1 MKILS
6 PAARED
12 PTPGTEFLRWN
23 RRVDCLTQATHTTA
37 RDYYRPHRRRAAFL
51 GGALNSLA
59 GGGTLV
65 TFPAL
70 LFAGLNPIDAN
81 ASSVVA
87 LFSGTFAGAWAY
99 RRNILAVAEFSVLG
113 LFVLSLVGGLIGAL
127 LLLWTPTAIF
137 ASLVPWLILFATIV
151 FAVGNL
157 APVDA
162 IKRIQLGPRS
172 ALAALFII
180 AIYGGYFGGGIGF
193 LMLAAFTLFGM
204 RDINAMNGLKMGL
217 VGVMT
222 ISAIVAF
229 VVANVVRWP
238 ETLPMLA
245 GSAVGSYM
253 AAHWAQRLDQRL
265 IKGFVAVLGAA
276 LTVYFAWRGV

>member
-1 MKILS
+1 MTTVILI
-6 PAARED
+6 A
-12 PTPGTEFLRWN
+12 
-23 RRVDCLTQATHTTA
+23 
-37 RDYYRPHRRRAAFL
+37 AAFL

-59 GGGTLV
+59 GGGSLV

-127 LLLWTPTAIF
+127 LLLWTPATIF
-137 ASLVPWLILFATIV
+137 AALVPWLILFATIV
-151 FAVGNL
+151 FAVGNF
-157 APVDA
+157 APVET
-162 IKRIQLGPRS
+162 IQRIQLGPRS
-172 ALAALFII
+172 ALVTLFII

-193 LMLAAFTLFGM
+193 LILAAFTLVGM

-222 ISAIVAF
+222 VTAILAF
-229 VVANVVRWP
+229 IVANVVRWP
-238 ETLPMLA
+238 ETLPMLVS
-245 GSAVGSYM
+245 SAVGSYM

-265 IKGFVAVLGAA
+265 IKGFVVVLGAG
-276 LTVYFAWRGV
+276 LTIYFAWRGV

>member
-1 MKILS
+1 MTTVILI
-6 PAARED
+6 A
-12 PTPGTEFLRWN
+12 
-23 RRVDCLTQATHTTA
+23 
-37 RDYYRPHRRRAAFL
+37 AAFL

-59 GGGTLV
+59 GGGSLV

-127 LLLWTPTAIF
+127 LLLWTPATIF
-137 ASLVPWLILFATIV
+137 AALVPWLILFATIV
-151 FAVGNL
+151 FAVGNF
-157 APVDA
+157 APVET
-162 IKRIQLGPRS
+162 IQRIQLGPRS
-172 ALAALFII
+172 ALTALFII

-193 LMLAAFTLFGM
+193 LILAAFTLVGM

-222 ISAIVAF
+222 VTAILAF
-229 VVANVVRWP
+229 IVANVVRWP
-238 ETLPMLA
+238 ETLPMLVS
-245 GSAVGSYM
+245 SAVGSYM

-265 IKGFVAVLGAA
+265 IKGFVVVLGAG
-276 LTVYFAWRGV
+276 LTIYFAWRGV

>member
-1 MKILS
+1 MTTVILI
-6 PAARED
+6 A
-12 PTPGTEFLRWN
+12 
-23 RRVDCLTQATHTTA
+23 
-37 RDYYRPHRRRAAFL
+37 AAFL

-87 LFSGTFAGAWAY
+87 LFSGTFSGAWAY
-99 RRNILAVAEFSVLG
+99 RRNILAVAELSVLG
-113 LFVLSLVGGLIGAL
+113 LFTLSLVGGLIGAI
-127 LLLWTPTAIF
+127 LLLWTPATIF
-137 ASLVPWLILFATIV
+137 ATLVPWLILFATIV
-151 FAVGNL
+151 FAVGNF
-157 APVDA
+157 APVGA
-162 IKRIQLGPRS
+162 IRRLQLGPRS
-172 ALAALFII
+172 ALVALFII

-193 LMLAAFTLFGM
+193 LLLAAFTLMGM

-222 ISAIVAF
+222 VTAILAF
-229 VVANVVRWP
+229 IAANVVRWP

-245 GSAVGSYM
+245 SSALGSYM

-265 IKGFVAVLGAA
+265 IKGFVVVLGAG

>member
-1 MKILS
+1 MTTVILI
-6 PAARED
+6 A
-12 PTPGTEFLRWN
+12 
-23 RRVDCLTQATHTTA
+23 
-37 RDYYRPHRRRAAFL
+37 AAFL

-87 LFSGTFAGAWAY
+87 LFSGTFSGAWAY
-99 RRNILAVAEFSVLG
+99 RRNIFAVAEFNVLG

-127 LLLWTPTAIF
+127 LLLWTPANVF
-137 ASLVPWLILFATIV
+137 ATLVPWLILFATIV
-151 FAVGNL
+151 FAVGNF
-157 APVDA
+157 APVTA
-162 IKRIQLGPRS
+162 IQRIQLGPRS
-172 ALAALFII
+172 ALVALFII

-193 LMLAAFTLFGM
+193 LILAAFTLIGM

-222 ISAIVAF
+222 VTAILAF
-229 VVANVVRWP
+229 IVANVVRWP
-238 ETLPMLA
+238 ETLPMLVS
-245 GSAVGSYM
+245 SAVGSYI

-265 IKGFVAVLGAA
+265 IKGFVIVLGAG
-276 LTVYFAWRGV
+276 LTIYFAWRGV

>member
-1 MKILS
+1 VTTVILI
-6 PAARED
+6 A
-12 PTPGTEFLRWN
+12 
-23 RRVDCLTQATHTTA
+23 
-37 RDYYRPHRRRAAFL
+37 AAFL

-59 GGGTLV
+59 GGGSLV

-87 LFSGTFAGAWAY
+87 LLSGTFAGAWAY
-99 RRNILAVAEFSVLG
+99 RRNILAVAEFSVIG

-127 LLLWTPTAIF
+127 LLLWTPATIF
-137 ASLVPWLILFATIV
+137 AALVPWLILFATIV
-151 FAVGNL
+151 FAVGNF
-157 APVDA
+157 APVET
-162 IKRIQLGPRS
+162 IQRIQLGPRS
-172 ALAALFII
+172 ALTALFII

-193 LMLAAFTLFGM
+193 LILAAFTLVGM

-222 ISAIVAF
+222 VTAILAF
-229 VVANVVRWP
+229 IVANVVRWP
-238 ETLPMLA
+238 ETLPMLVS
-245 GSAVGSYM
+245 SAVGSYM

-265 IKGFVAVLGAA
+265 IKGFVVVLGAG
-276 LTVYFAWRGV
+276 LTIYFAWRGV

>member
-1 MKILS
+1 MGRSQVVRQRILIPPFGGSS
-6 PAARED
+6 PPAPASQSGLHELTYGYRSNVAAVGESRCYGNGVNF
-12 PTPGTEFLRWN
+12 PHT
-23 RRVDCLTQATHTTA
+23 ATHTHI
-37 RDYYRPHRRRAAFL
+37 PHLVTTVVLMIAAFL

-70 LFAGLNPIDAN
+70 LFAGLSPIDAN

-99 RRNILAVAEFSVLG
+99 RRNIIAVAEFSVLS
-113 LFVLSLVGGLIGAL
+113 LFALSLVGGLIGAL
-127 LLLWTPTAIF
+127 LLLWTPTTIF

-151 FAVGNL
+151 FAVGNF

-162 IKRIQLGPRS
+162 IQRVQPGPRS
-172 ALAALFII
+172 ALVALFII

-217 VGVMT
+217 
-222 ISAIVAF
+222 
-229 VVANVVRWP
+229 
-238 ETLPMLA
+238 
-245 GSAVGSYM
+245 
-253 AAHWAQRLDQRL
+253 
-265 IKGFVAVLGAA
+265 
-276 LTVYFAWRGV
+276 

>member
-1 MKILS
+1 VTTVILI
-6 PAARED
+6 A
-12 PTPGTEFLRWN
+12 
-23 RRVDCLTQATHTTA
+23 
-37 RDYYRPHRRRAAFL
+37 AAFL

-99 RRNILAVAEFSVLG
+99 RRNILAIVEFSVLG
-113 LFVLSLVGGLIGAL
+113 LFILSLVGGLIGAL
-127 LLLWTPTAIF
+127 LLLWTPATVF
-137 ASLVPWLILFATIV
+137 ATLVPWLILFATIV
-151 FAVGNL
+151 FAVGNF
-157 APVDA
+157 APVET
-162 IKRIQLGPRS
+162 IQRIQLGPRS
-172 ALAALFII
+172 ALVALFIV

-193 LMLAAFTLFGM
+193 LILAAFTLVGM

-222 ISAIVAF
+222 VTAIIAF
-229 VVANVVRWP
+229 IAANVVRWP

-245 GSAVGSYM
+245 SSALGSYM

-265 IKGFVAVLGAA
+265 IKGFVVVLGAG

>member
-1 MKILS
+1 MTTVILI
-6 PAARED
+6 A
-12 PTPGTEFLRWN
+12 
-23 RRVDCLTQATHTTA
+23 
-37 RDYYRPHRRRAAFL
+37 AAFL

-127 LLLWTPTAIF
+127 LLLWTPATIF
-137 ASLVPWLILFATIV
+137 AALVPWLILFATIV
-151 FAVGNL
+151 FAVGNF
-157 APVDA
+157 APVET
-162 IKRIQLGPRS
+162 IQRIQLGPRS
-172 ALAALFII
+172 ALTALFII

-193 LMLAAFTLFGM
+193 LILAAFTLVGM

-222 ISAIVAF
+222 VTAILAF
-229 VVANVVRWP
+229 IVANVVRWP
-238 ETLPMLA
+238 ETLPMLVS
-245 GSAVGSYM
+245 SAVGSYM

-265 IKGFVAVLGAA
+265 IKGFVVVLGAG
-276 LTVYFAWRGV
+276 LTIYFAWRGV

>member
-1 MKILS
+1 VTTVILI
-6 PAARED
+6 A
-12 PTPGTEFLRWN
+12 
-23 RRVDCLTQATHTTA
+23 
-37 RDYYRPHRRRAAFL
+37 AAFL

-87 LFSGTFAGAWAY
+87 LFSGTFTGAWAY

-113 LFVLSLVGGLIGAL
+113 LFILSLVGGLIGAL
-127 LLLWTPTAIF
+127 LLLWTPATIF
-137 ASLVPWLILFATIV
+137 AALVPWLILFATIV
-151 FAVGNL
+151 FAVGNF
-157 APVDA
+157 APVQA
-162 IKRIQLGPRS
+162 IQRIQLGPRS
-172 ALAALFII
+172 ALVVLFII

-193 LMLAAFTLFGM
+193 LILAAFTLMGM

-222 ISAIVAF
+222 VTAILAF
-229 VVANVVRWP
+229 IAANVVRWP

-245 GSAVGSYM
+245 SSALGSYM

-265 IKGFVAVLGAA
+265 IKGFVIVLGAG

>member
-1 MKILS
+1 MTTVILI
-6 PAARED
+6 A
-12 PTPGTEFLRWN
+12 
-23 RRVDCLTQATHTTA
+23 
-37 RDYYRPHRRRAAFL
+37 AAFL

-65 TFPAL
+65 TFPVL

-87 LFSGTFAGAWAY
+87 LFSGTFSGAWAY
-99 RRNILAVAEFSVLG
+99 RRNIFAVAEFSVLG
-113 LFVLSLVGGLIGAL
+113 LFILSLVGGLIGAL
-127 LLLWTPTAIF
+127 LLLWTPATVF
-137 ASLVPWLILFATIV
+137 ATLVPWLILFATIV
-151 FAVGNL
+151 FAVGNF
-157 APVDA
+157 ASVTA
-162 IKRIQLGPRS
+162 VQRIQLGPRS
-172 ALAALFII
+172 ALGALFII

-193 LMLAAFTLFGM
+193 LILAAFTLMGM

-222 ISAIVAF
+222 VTAIVAF
-229 VVANVVRWP
+229 IVANVVRWP

-245 GSAVGSYM
+245 SSAVGSYL

-265 IKGFVAVLGAA
+265 IKGFVIVLGAG
-276 LTVYFAWRGV
+276 LTIYFAWRGV

>member
-1 MKILS
+1 
-6 PAARED
+6 
-12 PTPGTEFLRWN
+12 
-23 RRVDCLTQATHTTA
+23 VTTVVLIA
-37 RDYYRPHRRRAAFL
+37 AAFL

-99 RRNILAVAEFSVLG
+99 RRNILAVTEFSVLG
-113 LFVLSLVGGLIGAL
+113 LFVLSLVGGLAGAL
-127 LLLWTPTAIF
+127 LLLWTPATIF
-137 ASLVPWLILFATIV
+137 ASFVPWLILFATIV
-151 FAVGNL
+151 FAFGNF

-162 IKRIQLGPRS
+162 IQRIQPGPRT
-172 ALAALFII
+172 AWAALFII

-204 RDINAMNGLKMGL
+204 RDINAMNGLKMAM

-222 ISAIVAF
+222 IAAIIAFIVAD
-229 VVANVVRWP
+229 VVRWP

-253 AAHWAQRLDQRL
+253 AAHWARRLDQRL
-265 IKGFVAVLGAA
+265 IKGFVVVLGIG
-276 LTVYFAWRGV
+276 LTAYFAWRGV

>member
-1 MKILS
+1 VTTVILI
-6 PAARED
+6 A
-12 PTPGTEFLRWN
+12 
-23 RRVDCLTQATHTTA
+23 
-37 RDYYRPHRRRAAFL
+37 AAFL

-99 RRNILAVAEFSVLG
+99 RRNILAVTEFSVLG
-113 LFVLSLVGGLIGAL
+113 LFILSLVGGLIGAL
-127 LLLWTPTAIF
+127 LLLWTPPTVF
-137 ASLVPWLILFATIV
+137 ATLVPWLILFATIV
-151 FAVGNL
+151 FAVGNF
-157 APVDA
+157 APVEL
-162 IKRIQLGPRS
+162 IKRNQLGPRG

-193 LMLAAFTLFGM
+193 LLLAAFTLVGM

-222 ISAIVAF
+222 VTAIITFIA
-229 VVANVVRWP
+229 ANVVRWP

-245 GSAVGSYM
+245 SSAVGSYM

-265 IKGFVAVLGAA
+265 IKGFVIVLGAG

>member
-1 MKILS
+1 MTTVILI
-6 PAARED
+6 A
-12 PTPGTEFLRWN
+12 
-23 RRVDCLTQATHTTA
+23 
-37 RDYYRPHRRRAAFL
+37 AAFL

-70 LFAGLNPIDAN
+70 LFAGLNSIDAN

-99 RRNILAVAEFSVLG
+99 RRNILAIAEFSVLG
-113 LFVLSLVGGLIGAL
+113 LFILSLVGGLIGAL
-127 LLLWTPTAIF
+127 LLLWTPATVF
-137 ASLVPWLILFATIV
+137 ATLVPWLILFATIL
-151 FAVGNL
+151 FAVGNF
-157 APVDA
+157 APVEA
-162 IKRIQLGPRS
+162 IQRIQLGPRS
-172 ALAALFII
+172 ALVALFII

-193 LMLAAFTLFGM
+193 LILAAFTLVGM

-217 VGVMT
+217 VGIMT
-222 ISAIVAF
+222 VTAIVAF
-229 VVANVVRWP
+229 IAANVVRWP

-245 GSAVGSYM
+245 SSALGSYL

-265 IKGFVAVLGAA
+265 IKGFVIVLGAG

>member
-1 MKILS
+1 
-6 PAARED
+6 
-12 PTPGTEFLRWN
+12 
-23 RRVDCLTQATHTTA
+23 VTTIVLIT
-37 RDYYRPHRRRAAFL
+37 AAFF

-99 RRNILAVAEFSVLG
+99 RRNILAVVEFSVLG
-113 LFVLSLVGGLIGAL
+113 LFVVSLVGGLIGAL
-127 LLLWTPTAIF
+127 LLLWTPTTIF

-151 FAVGNL
+151 FAVGNF
-157 APVDA
+157 APVDT
-162 IKRIQLGPRS
+162 IQSIQLGPRS
-172 ALAALFII
+172 GLVALFII

-193 LMLAAFTLFGM
+193 LMLAAFTLSGM
-204 RDINAMNGLKMGL
+204 RDINAMNGLKMAL

-222 ISAIVAF
+222 ITAIIAFIVAD
-229 VVANVVRWP
+229 VVRWP

-265 IKGFVAVLGAA
+265 IKGFVIALGAG
-276 LTVYFAWRGV
+276 LTIYFAWRGV